1 VRSEVRDTRKA
12 LLDHADRE
20 THGDERPPAAPV
32 ALVFTDVEG
41 STKLADSL
49 GDAWPAVLDT
59 HRQLVRS
66 AVAANGGR
74 EIDSAGDGFFFVFE
88 GAQGIAAAA
97 AAAGE
102 AQRSIA
108 GHCWPEG
115 AELRVRIGLHSGV
128 PHRSENGYVGL
139 DVHKAARVADAANG
153 GQVLCSEEARDLLR
167 GHTLH
172 DLGYFR
178 LKDLTAAERLFQLVV
193 DGVPLDSRPPRS
205 LNATNLPMQPSRLI
219 GRRGDLG
226 RAVGLIEAGGARLVT
241 FTGPGGIGKTRLALE
256 VAAALAHRFANA
268 VYWVPL
274 ATVEDPAHVEGTIAA
289 MIGAPTE
296 SEGLVRFLR
305 ERTLLLVAD
314 NFEHVLAAAP
324 LIANLL
330 QEARGLTVIATSRA
344 PLHLSTEIEVPV
356 GELGD
361 LEAVE
366 LFAERAEAVAPGFAS
381 SSRTFEIC
389 RRLDGIPLALELAAA
404 RLRHFGEETLLTRID
419 RSLDLLTGGPADL
432 PERQRT
438 LRGVI
443 AWSYELLGPDERRLL
458 NRLSVFAGRATFEL
472 AERVCGGGGIDV
484 LGGISLLVEQ
494 NLLRFFAA
502 PGGEGEHYFMLES
515 VRAFALE
522 RLAASG
528 EEEAIRR
535 RHRDAFLELAESLDP
550 MTSMN
555 GIRALGPERAN
566 LRAALRFSL
575 DSEPTDE
582 ATLRLA
588 YVLWRYFLENGSIT
602 EGRAWLDDALE
613 RAELRPSF
621 LRARALDAA
630 SLLAAQ
636 RGEFEHSLELNTEA
650 HGVAETLDDNGFALG
665 WIYSRRGQI
674 LIDVGNLDEAER
686 ALERA
691 SELLV
696 GVPRARAWA
705 LIELGRIAILSL
717 DNETALQRFR
727 AAETEAERAADPVAA
742 AYARTM
748 VGCALAFAGNEEPGL
763 AAIEAGIEH
772 LRSEAAHFT
781 LTIALLHAAPAYRL
795 AGLRARERS
804 AVAEAVQLALDSG
817 VIPRAGACFEAA
829 ARIAVDD
836 GRPAD
841 AARMWG
847 AADRIVAESGVLQSP
862 LRRRL
867 RAKYEERVRGSLG
880 EAALSREQERGA
892 AFGLTEALEAAAA
905 IAAESAV
912 APLPA

>member
-1 VRSEVRDTRKA
+1 M
-12 LLDHADRE
+12 LDHAD
-20 THGDERPPAAPV
+20 TPERLPIAPV

-41 STKLADSL
+41 STKLADLL
-49 GDAWPAVLDT
+49 GDAWPDVLAA

-74 EIDSAGDGFFFVFE
+74 EVDSAGDGFFFVFE
-88 GAQGIAAAA
+88 GTDALPAAA

-102 AQRSIA
+102 TQRSIA
-108 GHCWPEG
+108 GHAWPEG
-115 AELRVRIGLHSGV
+115 ADLRVRIGIHAGV
-128 PHRSENGYVGL
+128 PLRSEDGYVGL

-153 GQVLCSEEARDLLR
+153 AQVLCSEEARDLLR
-167 GHTLH
+167 GHTLQ

-193 DGVPLDSRPPRS
+193 DGAPLDSRPPRS

-219 GRRGDLG
+219 GRRADLEQ
-226 RAVGLIEAGGARLVT
+226 AVELIAGGARLVT

-256 VAAALAHRFANA
+256 VAAELAHRFANA

-296 SEGLVRFLR
+296 SDGLVRFLR
-305 ERTLLLVAD
+305 ERTLLLIAD

-324 LIANLL
+324 LIAHLL

-344 PLHLSTEIEVPV
+344 PLHLSTEVEVPV
-356 GELGD
+356 RELGD

-366 LFAERAEAVAPGFAS
+366 LFAARAEAVAPGFVS
-381 SSRTFEIC
+381 SPRTLEIC

-404 RLRHFGEETLLTRID
+404 RLRHFGEETLLARID

-443 AWSYELLGPDERRLL
+443 VWSYELLGTDERRLL
-458 NRLSVFAGRATFEL
+458 NRLSVFAGRATVEL
-472 AERVCGGGGIDV
+472 AERVCGGEGIDV
-484 LGGISLLVEQ
+484 LGGISLLVDQ
-494 NLLRFFAA
+494 NLLRFFTG
-502 PGGEGEHYFMLES
+502 PDEREHYFMLES

-522 RLAASG
+522 QLAASG

-550 MTSMN
+550 TTSMV

-588 YVLWRYFLENGSIT
+588 YTLWRYFLENGSIT
-602 EGRAWLDDALE
+602 EGRAWLKDALE
-613 RAELRPSF
+613 RSEPRPSF

-636 RGEFEHSLELNTEA
+636 RGEFERAFELNTEA
-650 HGVAETLDDNGFALG
+650 HGAAEALDDNGFALG

-674 LIDVGNLDEAER
+674 LIDVGNLDEAEA

-696 GVPRARAWA
+696 GVSRGRAWA
-705 LIELGRIAILSL
+705 LIELGRVAILGL
-717 DNETALQRFR
+717 DNDLALERFR
-727 AAETEAERAADPVAA
+727 VAEAEAVRAADPVAA
-742 AYARTM
+742 AYARAM
-748 VGCALAFAGNEEPGL
+748 MGCALALGGNEESGL
-763 AAIEAGIEH
+763 AAIDAGLEH
-772 LRSEAAHFT
+772 LRTEEAHFT

-795 AGLRARERS
+795 AGLPARER
-804 AVAEAVQLALDSG
+804 ATVAEAVELALDSG
-817 VIPRAGACFEAA
+817 VIPRSGACFEAA

-847 AADRIVAESGVLQSP
+847 AADRIAAEFGVVQTP
-862 LRRRL
+862 LRRTL
-867 RAKYEERVRGSLG
+867 RARYEGRVRESLG
-880 EAALSREQERGA
+880 EAGLHTEQKRGA
-892 AFGLTEALEAAAA
+892 ELGLTEALETAAALA
-905 IAAESAV
+905 GESEV
-912 APLPA
+912 APVPA